1 MTFQRCHD
9 APPADPIVLDGMTD
23 LPRLNLSDRNA
34 KAQPERESR
43 VGWRYLAGHAL
54 TITSAALEAWWRVCS
69 MPRHQISKPKGIPL
83 D

>member
-9 APPADPIVLDGMTD
+9 AHPAHPIVLDGMTD
-23 LPRLNLSDRNA
+23 LPHLNLSDRDT
-34 KAQPERESR
+34 KAQPKRESR
-43 VGWRYLAGHAL
+43 MDWRYLARHA
-54 TITSAALEAWWRVCS
+54 ITSAALEAWWRVCS